1 MVVVVG
7 VMAAAQEEEEGVAVC
22 TRPLHPRAEGTA
34 VEEEVQ
40 EAEEEEEEEVISV
53 HAGEEEAAEEQI
65 EISSIPATI
74 IPLHHLTVVTSWIA
88 IGLLYLGEIGGLIR
102 VIHDHRYP
110 LPFLEADRDRLPRRE
125 GIIGI

>member
-1 MVVVVG
+1 MVVVVVG
-7 VMAAAQEEEEGVAVC
+7 VMAAVQEEGVAVC
-22 TRPLHPRAEGTA
+22 TRPLPPKEEDTA

-40 EAEEEEEEEVISV
+40 EAEEEEEEVISV
-53 HAGEEEAAEEQI
+53 HAEEEEVAEEQI

-88 IGLLYLGEIGGLIR
+88 IGPHYLGEIGGLIR
-102 VIHDHRYP
+102 VIHDHRYL
-110 LPFLEADRDRLPRRE
+110 LPFLEAGRGRLPRRE